1 MKELR
6 PYQTKAIADL
16 RASLASGH
24 KRPVLQLST
33 GGGKT
38 IIASEIIKMAREKGR
53 RVIFTCPAIEL
64 IDQTARA
71 FYNHGITDLGVMQA
85 QHPMTD
91 PSKPVQI
98 ASIQTLARRD
108 IPPASLVLVDEC
120 HRMFSFVTDWM
131 GMDDWARV
139 PFIGLSATP
148 WAKGMGRLWDHLII
162 CATTDQMIADGW
174 LSPFRVFAPSH
185 PDLTGVKTLAG
196 DYHEGQLS
204 EAMQKGA
211 ITADIVTTWLERAEG
226 RSTICFA
233 VDRAHARSIAEA
245 FEKAGVR
252 CGYMDANTPRDER
265 DEIRKEFERG
275 NLQVVSN
282 VGVLTTGV
290 DWDVRC
296 IILARPTK
304 SEMLYVQMIGRGL
317 RTANGKADCLI
328 LDHSDTT
335 LRLGFVTDIHHHK
348 LNDGTIAKAVDGS
361 EDEPETPKP
370 KECPSCGVLKAPKV
384 RKCPACGFEPQAQS
398 QVEVIQGEL
407 VELGAHRKAMEASMA
422 EKTKFFAELQG
433 YSSEK
438 NYKPGWAAN
447 QYKQRYGVWPNHPSI
462 RYAMPIEPSGGTLS
476 WIRSRQIAYAKAKEK
491 AATA

>member
-1 MKELR
+1 
-6 PYQTKAIADL
+6 
-16 RASLASGH
+16 
-24 KRPVLQLST
+24 
-33 GGGKT
+33 
-38 IIASEIIKMAREKGR
+38 
-53 RVIFTCPAIEL
+53 
-64 IDQTARA
+64 
-71 FYNHGITDLGVMQA
+71 
-85 QHPMTD
+85 
-91 PSKPVQI
+91 
-98 ASIQTLARRD
+98 
-108 IPPASLVLVDEC
+108 
-120 HRMFSFVTDWM
+120 
-131 GMDDWARV
+131 
-139 PFIGLSATP
+139 
-148 WAKGMGRLWDHLII
+148 
-162 CATTDQMIADGW
+162 
-174 LSPFRVFAPSH
+174 
-185 PDLTGVKTLAG
+185 
-196 DYHEGQLS
+196 
-204 EAMQKGA
+204 
-211 ITADIVTTWLERAEG
+211 
-226 RSTICFA
+226 
-233 VDRAHARSIAEA
+233 
-245 FEKAGVR
+245 
-252 CGYMDANTPRDER
+252 
-265 DEIRKEFERG
+265 
-275 NLQVVSN
+275 
-282 VGVLTTGV
+282 
-290 DWDVRC
+290 
-296 IILARPTK
+296 
-304 SEMLYVQMIGRGL
+304 MLYVQMIGRGL